1 MKTTKFITTISTLT
15 FIFFMSV
22 TSIANSFTTGDG
34 GKTSA
39 SRISVLK
46 DMISDAAASATAETE
61 FSNLRFDVNRFINDG
76 AEAEMMSE
84 LQNQVR
90 FDVNSYSVN
99 IPSDN
104 ELPAVTDFGYLR
116 FDASAYSNADISEMP
131 ASEYNYLKFDVNSF
145 AAHNPVPADV
155 MPEVR

>member
-1 MKTTKFITTISTLT
+1 MKTTKFITTITTLT

-76 AEAEMMSE
+76 AEAEMISE

>member
-90 FDVNSYSVN
+90 FDVSSYSDN

-104 ELPAVTDFGYLR
+104 DLPATDDFGYLR
-116 FDASAYSNADISEMP
+116 FDAGTYNSSDMNEMP
-131 ASEYNYLKFDVNSF
+131 VSEYDHLRFDVNSF
-145 AAHNPVPADV
+145 AAQNQVSTDE